1 MTIKKDYDDLERLEQ
16 AYMSCW
22 GITDDIKKISLYS
35 ENIEKDILSLRDVYN
50 IKFKELSNC
59 VDEVDK
65 NLYNLR
71 EAWEEMRPGKNK
83 EELEEIEDRPF
94 ASPTIDIDEVGFGCG
109 QIEPYNSEYDD
120 ELDKDLFGN
129 VVLGE
134 DGC

>member
-1 MTIKKDYDDLERLEQ
+1 MTIKKDYGDLERLEQ

-35 ENIEKDILSLRDVYN
+35 ENIEKDIMSLRDVYD
-50 IKFKELSNC
+50 IKFKELANC

-71 EAWEEMRPGKNK
+71 EAWEEMRPYKVA
-83 EELEEIEDRPF
+83 EREDK
-94 ASPTIDIDEVGFGCG
+94 
-109 QIEPYNSEYDD
+109 
-120 ELDKDLFGN
+120 LDKDLFGN
-129 VVLGE
+129 VSIGE

>member
-35 ENIEKDILSLRDVYN
+35 ENIEKDIMSLRDVYD
-50 IKFKELSNC
+50 IKFKELANC

-71 EAWEEMRPGKNK
+71 EAWEEMRPDKVAERENK
-83 EELEEIEDRPF
+83 
-94 ASPTIDIDEVGFGCG
+94 
-109 QIEPYNSEYDD
+109 
-120 ELDKDLFGN
+120 LDKDLFGN
-129 VVLGE
+129 VSIGE

>member
-1 MTIKKDYDDLERLEQ
+1 MTIKKDYDDLEKLEQ

-35 ENIEKDILSLRDVYN
+35 ENIEKDIMSLRDVYD
-50 IKFKELSNC
+50 IKFKELANC
-59 VDEVDK
+59 VDEVDN

-83 EELEEIEDRPF
+83 EELEDRPF
-94 ASPTIDIDEVGFGCG
+94 ASPTIDIDEVGFGYGGG
-109 QIEPYNSEYDD
+109 QIYSYDSEYSN